1 MDDPP
6 SMTAAYYAAPR
17 GRQLGSIPEHH
28 VPAGPRTT
36 DDLLL
41 NLTPRAAVEAFQNPS
56 GSLKASID
64 AATSFEQAFAMRAAM
79 ASSSIADWLE
89 DLNSWPWPK
98 GGGSAGFEVPIAKR
112 RRVASSGDNQMREN
126 TPNGDDQ
133 VDEDNKVYFG
143 SLEAH
148 QAVRYEKRIDEINH
162 GLEELDIEE
171 IKTQVLHNHIM
182 PLSRPGTPLLDSGR
196 SVTSALSTLARMDDL
211 TALLTATL
219 MQALPNLSK
228 LTRLLSL
235 WTFRLLVLRKI
246 PVFLKSLDDAEVAL
260 QSGWHAIG
268 VKSTKTNDIDAA
280 SSDGSP
286 SATNGA
292 TVLSQ
297 KEHEVMKTV
306 LERKVARTGR
316 DLDAMLDLLEG
327 QLDTLPEE
335 WIDRVDSLEHDY
347 GEWTVAC
354 EQKIREAELAGLAR
368 NTPEPKKRIVSEEKS
383 PLPPPTPETNESKII
398 VEPVVVEEETSVSE
412 EFDTSA
418 SSGREYFPFFGVPEE
433 PTKTEPR
440 SQNGINNT
448 PQNPS
453 KRLGLPIKFDRPD
466 RPAIR
471 VHEPSEKYDTNPIRS
486 SLDGARKWSRF
497 EENAKGVDHLSS
509 FDGLEEEEKKDSI
522 DLVDS
527 SEDDRV
533 SEALD
538 GMSGRDTTGSLSYRT
553 EDDFELTDGSEDF
566 VPQPDLPV
574 LPRSRRAS
582 DSGTVVHEASLARFM
597 DFSSDGLDQGTPER
611 PRGREVDLDRSS
623 PDSYRSPSS
632 PPALN
637 RVAHRSM
644 SVSFNDEPMIRHL
657 PNISSSPRTPKTPNE
672 SSLFDNE
679 ISTQPNTPD
688 KTNSPDEKLQQQIS
702 DILESVPAKIRLTSV
717 LPPINLNPPDF
728 KMPTARKM
736 SNPTMK
742 RSVSNMSL
750 RSNGSRAGTPS
761 FTLAPAFG
769 RTPRQRPKPGN
780 PEIKLYHLSRSN
792 GEAPIKLFIRCVG
805 ERGERV
811 MVRVGGGWADL
822 GEYLKEYASHHG
834 RRSAVAEASKVEVKD
849 IPRSTTSMAMRETVP
864 GSTPPNRPV
873 SSHNENDDSTGA
885 LKVRKVRKSSASMV
899 NETPI
904 AIVTR
909 PDDVSHTPSTG
920 GSRSSSRL
928 SWPQAGERDRE
939 DEIALG
945 MAGPRAKQVEM
956 SEESK
961 QWVESVKQKVRLAS
975 GGEKILP
982 AFPSASVPGDSSGLG
997 LEGRFGELGK
1007 VGATKRLFRKPG
1019 GI

>member
-6 SMTAAYYAAPR
+6 SRTAAHHRAASR
-17 GRQLGSIPEHH
+17 GRQLGSIPEHYAS
-28 VPAGPRTT
+28 AGPRTT
-36 DDLLL
+36 DELLL

-56 GSLKASID
+56 GSLKACLD
-64 AATSFEQAFAMRAAM
+64 AATPFEQAFAMRAAI
-79 ASSSIADWLE
+79 ALSNIADWLE
-89 DLNSWPWPK
+89 DLSSWPWPK
-98 GGGSAGFEVPIAKR
+98 GGGSAGFEMPIAKR
-112 RRVASSGDNQMREN
+112 RRVSSSGDNHIPEN
-126 TPNGDDQ
+126 NHNGTDQ
-133 VDEDNKVYFG
+133 VEEDDKTYIG
-143 SLEAH
+143 SLEAS
-148 QAVRYEKRIDEINH
+148 QVARYEKRIDEINH

-246 PVFLKSLDDAEVAL
+246 PVFLKSLADAEVAL
-260 QSGWHAIG
+260 QSGWHTIDESRLG
-268 VKSTKTNDIDAA
+268 TNEV
-280 SSDGSP
+280 
-286 SATNGA
+286 A

-306 LERKVARTGR
+306 LERKVARAGR

-327 QLDTLPEE
+327 QLDTLPEQ

-368 NTPEPKKRIVSEEKS
+368 KTPEPKTERAVSEEKS
-383 PLPPPTPETNESKII
+383 PLPPPTPKSNGTKA
-398 VEPVVVEEETSVSE
+398 VAEPVVVEEEETSVSE
-412 EFDTSA
+412 EFNSSA
-418 SSGREYFPFFGVPEE
+418 SSGREFFPFFRAPEE
-433 PTKTEPR
+433 TTKTEPR
-440 SQNGINNT
+440 SQNGITNA
-448 PQNPS
+448 PQDPS
-453 KRLGLPIKFDRPD
+453 KRL
-466 RPAIR
+466 
-471 VHEPSEKYDTNPIRS
+471 
-486 SLDGARKWSRF
+486 
-497 EENAKGVDHLSS
+497 
-509 FDGLEEEEKKDSI
+509 EEKKGSI
-522 DLVDS
+522 DLAESS

-538 GMSGRDTTGSLSYRT
+538 GTSGQDTTGTPSYRS
-553 EDDFELTDGSEDF
+553 EDDFELTDGSDEF

-597 DFSSDGLDQGTPER
+597 DFSSDALDQGTPER
-611 PRGREVDLDRSS
+611 PRRREVDLERSPAES
-623 PDSYRSPSS
+623 FRSPSS
-632 PPALN
+632 PPAIN
-637 RVAHRSM
+637 RIGNRSM

-657 PNISSSPRTPKTPNE
+657 PSVSSSPKTPNQ
-672 SSLFDNE
+672 SSLFDDE
-679 ISTQPNTPD
+679 TSTQPNTPD
-688 KTNSPDEKLQQQIS
+688 KTNSPDEHLQQQIS
-702 DILESVPAKIRLTSV
+702 EILESVPAKIRLTSV
-717 LPPINLNPPDF
+717 PPPINLNPPDF

-736 SNPTMK
+736 SNPTLK

-761 FTLAPAFG
+761 FTLAPALG
-769 RTPRQRPKPGN
+769 RTPRQRPRPGN

-849 IPRSTTSMAMRETVP
+849 IPRSSTSMAMR
-864 GSTPPNRPV
+864 
-873 SSHNENDDSTGA
+873 D
-885 LKVRKVRKSSASMV
+885 VRKSTGTMGS
-899 NETPI
+899 ETPL
-904 AIVTR
+904 ATVMR
-909 PDDVSHTPSTG
+909 PEDASNTPSTG
-920 GSRSSSRL
+920 GSRPSSRL
-928 SWPQAGERDRE
+928 SWPWAGDKDKEE
-939 DEIALG
+939 EIVLG
-945 MAGPRAKQVEM
+945 MAGPRAKQIEM

-975 GGEKILP
+975 GERQLP
-982 AFPSASVPGDSSGLG
+982 AFPSGSLPGDSSGLG

-1007 VGATKRLFRKPG
+1007 VGTTKRLFRKPG

>member
-6 SMTAAYYAAPR
+6 PMTAAHHHAGPR
-17 GRQLGSIPEHH
+17 GRQLDSIPEHH
-28 VPAGPRTT
+28 TSPRPRTT

-41 NLTPRAAVEAFQNPS
+41 DLTPRAAVEAFQNPS
-56 GSLKASID
+56 GSLKACID
-64 AATSFEQAFAMRAAM
+64 AATPFEQAFAMRAAI

-89 DLNSWPWPK
+89 DLSSWPWPK
-98 GGGSAGFEVPIAKR
+98 GGGSAGFEMPIAKR
-112 RRVASSGDNQMREN
+112 RGASSSDDNHMPEN
-126 TPNGDDQ
+126 NHNGTDQLEEDDRM
-133 VDEDNKVYFG
+133 YLG
-143 SLEAH
+143 SLEAS
-148 QAVRYEKRIDEINH
+148 QVAQYERRIDEINQ
-162 GLEELDIEE
+162 GLEKLEIEE
-171 IKTQVLHNHIM
+171 IKTQVLHNYIM

-196 SVTSALSTLARMDDL
+196 SVISALSTLARMDDL

-219 MQALPNLSK
+219 LQALPNLSK

-235 WTFRLLVLRKI
+235 WAFRLLVLRKI
-246 PVFLKSLDDAEVAL
+246 PVFLKSLADAEVAL
-260 QSGWHAIG
+260 QSGWHTIG
-268 VKSTKTNDIDAA
+268 VKSTKADVTDTA
-280 SSDGSP
+280 SSEEPP
-286 SATNGA
+286 SGINGV
-292 TVLSQ
+292 TLLSQ

-335 WIDRVDSLEHDY
+335 WIDRVDSLEHEY

-354 EQKIREAELAGLAR
+354 EQKIRESELAALVR
-368 NTPEPKKRIVSEEKS
+368 TTPEPKTERVVSEKKS
-383 PLPPPTPETNESKII
+383 PLPPPTPKSNGSKVIAEPAV
-398 VEPVVVEEETSVSE
+398 VEEEETSVSE
-412 EFDTSA
+412 EFDASA
-418 SSGREYFPFFGVPEE
+418 ASGREFFPFFGVPEE

-440 SQNGINNT
+440 SQNGINN
-448 PQNPS
+448 PPHDS
-453 KRLGLPIKFDRPD
+453 CRRLGLPIKFDRPD
-466 RPAIR
+466 RPAIMI
-471 VHEPSEKYDTNPIRS
+471 HEPSEEYDTNPIRS
-486 SLDGARKWSRF
+486 SLDGTRKWPRF
-497 EENAKGVDHLSS
+497 DDNIRDVDHLAS
-509 FDGLEEEEKKDSI
+509 FDGLEEEEEKKDSI
-522 DLVDS
+522 DLADSS

-538 GMSGRDTTGSLSYRT
+538 GTSGQDTTGTPSYRS

-582 DSGTVVHEASLARFM
+582 DSGTVVHEASLAKFM

-611 PRGREVDLDRSS
+611 SRRREVDLDRS
-623 PDSYRSPSS
+623 PTESYRSPSS

-637 RVAHRSM
+637 RVGNRSM

-657 PNISSSPRTPKTPNE
+657 PSISSSPKTPNQ
-672 SSLFDNE
+672 SSLSDDE

-702 DILESVPAKIRLTSV
+702 DILESVPARIRLTSV

-736 SNPTMK
+736 SNPNLK

-849 IPRSTTSMAMRETVP
+849 IPRSTTSMAMRGESVL
-864 GSTPPNRPV
+864 GSTPPSRPV
-873 SSHNENDDSTGA
+873 SSHTTKNDETPSP
-885 LKVRKVRKSSASMV
+885 LMVRKVRKSTAAMG
-899 NETPI
+899 NETPL
-904 AIVTR
+904 ATVTR
-909 PDDVSHTPSTG
+909 PENVSNTPSTG

-928 SWPQAGERDRE
+928 SWPQAGEKDKE
-939 DEIALG
+939 EEVVLG
-945 MAGPRAKQVEM
+945 MAGPRAKQIEM

-975 GGEKILP
+975 GERQLP
-982 AFPSASVPGDSSGLG
+982 AYSSGTPD